1 MLVPALTLGT
11 LAFALFFVLQN
22 VDLPSQEETEKQK
35 EVRKNAYLQGHKSG
49 IFRQWQKEE
58 REKAGIPEPSQGGPP
73 WKKFSA
79 VRKASKEA
87 AYKQFVRR
95 DAPGLLGGGTNRRK
109 KRQEKGSECS
119 PDSGKR
125 KSAWRRRTGGWLQ
138 PVRDVIDPTRRPK
151 KDACRGSSR
160 AQQPQPRNSPK
171 QRTQKFIRRRRR
183 WKHIW
188 GRTDDDEL

>member
-1 MLVPALTLGT
+1 MQKPSKRAAAHRPVPGRYAYDSVVSRSTRRRAERSVLVPALTLGT

-49 IFRQWQKEE
+49 IFHQWQKQE
-58 REKAGIPEPSQGGPP
+58 RGKAGIPEPSQGGPP

-109 KRQEKGSECS
+109 KRQEKGSEC
-119 PDSGKR
+119 
-125 KSAWRRRTGGWLQ
+125 T
-138 PVRDVIDPTRRPK
+138 IYM
-151 KDACRGSSR
+151 
-160 AQQPQPRNSPK
+160 
-171 QRTQKFIRRRRR
+171 
-183 WKHIW
+183 
-188 GRTDDDEL
+188 